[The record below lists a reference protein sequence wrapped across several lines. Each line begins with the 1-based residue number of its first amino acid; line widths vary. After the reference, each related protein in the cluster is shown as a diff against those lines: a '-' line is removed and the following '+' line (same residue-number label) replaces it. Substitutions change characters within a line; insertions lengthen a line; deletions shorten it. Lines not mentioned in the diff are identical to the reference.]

1 MTRLEAIDKLCD
13 SYSAYFDVERFNDDD
28 AELAATCFLYVH
40 SEKYVLVKA
49 AKLWEAD
56 SNEYV
61 YIFSVPHLTKEI
73 FARCRDY
80 AYNEGMSHIEPKA
93 GHMCSYIT
101 ALFICDTADADAV
114 KALKR
119 TRIYKS
125 FRLSYYG
132 WMDFHTGVIE
142 LSTNKTSANASDRCT
157 AQLLDKTLLGKGTKR
172 KKLFNNS
179 LLFK

>member
-80 AYNEGMSHIEPKA
+80 AYNEGMSHIEPEA

-132 WMDFHTGVIE
+132 WMDFHTGLVVLPEEKI
-142 LSTNKTSANASDRCT
+142 STNASGHCA
-157 AQLLDKTLLGKGTKR
+157 AQVLERGLFHKQKR
-172 KKLFNNS
+172 SLFR
-179 LLFK
+179 KERAI

>member
-1 MTRLEAIDKLCD
+1 MTRAEAIEKLCE
-13 SYSAYFDVERFNDDD
+13 SYSAYFDIVRFDEEES
-28 AELAATCFLYVH
+28 ELAATCFLHVH

-61 YIFSVPHLTKEI
+61 YIFSVPHLTKDV
-73 FARCRDY
+73 FLKCRDH
-80 AYNEGMSHIEPKA
+80 AHNDGMSRIEPKP

-101 ALFICDTADADAV
+101 ALFICDSCDPEALR
-114 KALKR
+114 ALKR

-132 WMDFHTGVIE
+132 WMDFHTGIIE
-142 LSTNKTSANASDRCT
+142 LSSGKTAANGSGRST
-157 AQLLDKTLLGKGTKR
+157 AKLLQKALLK
-172 KKLFNNS
+172 
-179 LLFK
+179 

>member
-1 MTRLEAIDKLCD
+1 
-13 SYSAYFDVERFNDDD
+13 
-28 AELAATCFLYVH
+28 
-40 SEKYVLVKA
+40 
-49 AKLWEAD
+49 
-56 SNEYV
+56 
-61 YIFSVPHLTKEI
+61 
-73 FARCRDY
+73 
-80 AYNEGMSHIEPKA
+80 MSHIEPKA

-101 ALFICDTADADAV
+101 ALFICDTADPDAV

-142 LSTNKTSANASDRCT
+142 LSNNKTSANASGRCT
-157 AQLLDKTLLGKGTKR
+157 SQLLDKTLLGKGGKR

>member
-1 MTRLEAIDKLCD
+1 MTRAEAIDILCE
-13 SYSAYFDVERFNDDD
+13 SYSGYFDIERFDDG
-28 AELAATCFLYVH
+28 AELAATCFLHVH
-40 SEKYVLVKA
+40 SEKYVLVKS

-61 YIFSVPHLTKEI
+61 YIFSVPHLTEEI

-80 AYNEGMSHIEPKA
+80 AYKEGMTHIEPKA

-101 ALFICDTADADAV
+101 ALFVCDTCDD
-114 KALKR
+114 KALKVLKK

-132 WMDFHTGVIE
+132 WMDFHTGVIA
-142 LSTNKTSANASDRCT
+142 LDNGMTAANGSGRST
-157 AQLLDKTLLGKGTKR
+157 AQLLKKTLLK
-172 KKLFNNS
+172 
-179 LLFK
+179 

>member
-73 FARCRDY
+73 FIRCRDY

-101 ALFICDTADADAV
+101 ALFICDTCDPP
-114 KALKR
+114 
-119 TRIYKS
+119 
-125 FRLSYYG
+125 
-132 WMDFHTGVIE
+132 MPMP
-142 LSTNKTSANASDRCT
+142 
-157 AQLLDKTLLGKGTKR
+157 
-172 KKLFNNS
+172 
-179 LLFK
+179 

>member
-1 MTRLEAIDKLCD
+1 MTRAEAIDILCE
-13 SYSAYFDVERFNDDD
+13 SYSGYFDIERFDSGEN
-28 AELAATCFLYVH
+28 ELAATCFLHVH

-61 YIFSVPHLTKEI
+61 YIFSVPHLTEEI
-73 FARCRDY
+73 FSRCRDY
-80 AYNEGMSHIEPKA
+80 AHKEGMTHIEPKA

-101 ALFICDTADADAV
+101 ALFVCDTCDD
-114 KALKR
+114 KALRALKK

-132 WMDFHTGVIE
+132 WMDFHTGVIALE
-142 LSTNKTSANASDRCT
+142 SGMTAANGSGRST
-157 AQLLDKTLLGKGTKR
+157 AQLLKKTLLK
-172 KKLFNNS
+172 
-179 LLFK
+179 

>member
-1 MTRLEAIDKLCD
+1 MTRAEAIDKLCE
-13 SYSAYFDVERFNDDD
+13 SYSGYFDIERFDE
-28 AELAATCFLYVH
+28 AEGELAATCFLHVH

-73 FARCRDY
+73 FVKCRDY
-80 AYNEGMSHIEPKA
+80 AHKEGMTHIEPKA

-101 ALFICDTADADAV
+101 ALFICDSADPAAV
-114 KALKR
+114 RAIKR
-119 TRIYKS
+119 TKIYKS

-142 LSTNKTSANASDRCT
+142 LETEATAANGSGRST
-157 AQLLDKTLLGKGTKR
+157 AQLLKKTLL
-172 KKLFNNS
+172 KKT
-179 LLFK
+179 

>member
-1 MTRLEAIDKLCD
+1 MTRAEAIDKLCE
-13 SYSAYFDVERFNDDD
+13 SYSGYFDIERFDNEDNG
-28 AELAATCFLYVH
+28 LAATCFLHVH

-61 YIFSVPHLTKEI
+61 YIFSVPHLTPEI
-73 FARCRDY
+73 YTECKDY
-80 AYNEGMSHIEPKA
+80 AYREGMKHIEPKP

-101 ALFICDTADADAV
+101 ALFICDTCEKAAV

-125 FRLSYYG
+125 FRFSYYG
-132 WMDFHTGVIE
+132 WMDFHAGVIE
-142 LSTNKTSANASDRCT
+142 LSSGSTAANGSGRSA
-157 AQLLDKTLLGKGTKR
+157 AQLLKKTLL
-172 KKLFNNS
+172 
-179 LLFK
+179 

>member
-1 MTRLEAIDKLCD
+1 MTRPEAIDKLCE
-13 SYSAYFDVERFNDDD
+13 SYSAYFDVERFDDE
-28 AELAATCFLYVH
+28 AIELAATCFLYVH

-49 AKLWEAD
+49 AKLWEYD

-73 FARCRDY
+73 FEKCRDY
-80 AYNEGMSHIEPKA
+80 AHKEGMSHIEPQP

-101 ALFICDTADADAV
+101 ALFICDTCDKDAV
-114 KALKR
+114 RALKR

-125 FRLSYYG
+125 FRFSFYG

-142 LSTNKTSANASDRCT
+142 LETGMTAANGSGRST
-157 AQLLDKTLLGKGTKR
+157 AQLLKKTLLK
-172 KKLFNNS
+172 
-179 LLFK
+179 

>member
-1 MTRLEAIDKLCD
+1 MTRLEALEKLCE
-13 SYSAYFDVERFNDDD
+13 SYSAYFDIERFDEDKG
-28 AELAATCFLYVH
+28 ELAATCFLHVH

-73 FARCRDY
+73 FESCRDF
-80 AYNEGMSHIEPKA
+80 AHNEGMTHIEPKP

-101 ALFICDTADADAV
+101 ALFLCDTCDKDAV
-114 KALKR
+114 RAIKR

-132 WMDFHTGVIE
+132 WMDYHTGVIE
-142 LSTNKTSANASDRCT
+142 LSSGMTAANASGRST
-157 AQLLDKTLLGKGTKR
+157 AQLLKKTLLEKTDRVNYVDISK
-172 KKLFNNS
+172 
-179 LLFK
+179 